1 MKALIT
7 GAAGF
12 IGSHLVNRV
21 LLQTDWEIVI
31 LDKLSYAAR
40 GFDRLQEIGVFE
52 NKRVKV
58 LTHDLAYPMSD
69 GMRREIRSPDYIFHL
84 AAESHV
90 DNSVE
95 EPLEFVQSNVV
106 GTAQLLEY
114 ARTLWDLKLFIYFST
129 DEVFGPAI
137 NRAFEPF
144 DRHNP
149 HNPYAATKSAGEQ
162 LATAWEHAYKIPV
175 QVVHCMNVFGERQ
188 HPEKFIP
195 KVMKRLMELKTVE
208 VYTDENG
215 VVGSRYYIHADDVA
229 KILID
234 IAENPT
240 GQLKENIGGV
250 CEIDNYDMANFIADV
265 MGINIKCEH
274 RSFDLGKSCHDIR
287 YELDPTLLA
296 FWTTEEQMYEQ
307 LRQTI
312 KWTAAH
318 PGWLEW

>member
-12 IGSHLVNRV
+12 IGSHLTNH
-21 LLQTDWEIVI
+21 LLLHTDWEVVI

-40 GFDRLQEIGVFE
+40 GFDRLHEIGVFT

-69 GMRREIRSPDYIFHL
+69 GLKREIGSLDYIFHL

-90 DNSVE
+90 DNSVD
-95 EPLEFVQSNVV
+95 EPMAFVTANVV
-106 GTAQLLEY
+106 GTGVLLEY
-114 ARTLWDLKLFIYFST
+114 ARTLWLEKFIYFST

-137 NRAFEPF
+137 NRAFDAF

-149 HNPYAATKSAGEQ
+149 QNPYAATKSAGEQ
-162 LATAWEHAYKIPV
+162 LAVAWEHTYKIPI
-175 QVVHCMNVFGERQ
+175 QIVHCMNVFGERQ

-195 KVMKRLMELKTVE
+195 KVIKQLLEGETVE

-215 VVGSRYYIHADDVA
+215 IVGSRFYIHADDVA
-229 KILID
+229 KILVD
-234 IAENPT
+234 IVENPT

-250 CEIDNYDMANFIADV
+250 CEIDNYEMANFIADV
-265 MGINIKCEH
+265 MDINIKVEH
-274 RSFDLGKSCHDIR
+274 KSFDLGKSCHDIR
-287 YELDPTLLA
+287 YDIDPTLLA
-296 FWTTEEQMYEQ
+296 FWTTQEQMYEQ
-307 LRQTI
+307 LRETI

>member
-12 IGSHLVNRV
+12 IGSHLTNRI
-21 LLQTDWEIVI
+21 LLHTDWDVVI

-40 GFDRLQEIGVFE
+40 GFKRLNEIGVFT

-69 GMRREIRSPDYIFHL
+69 GLEDEIGYPDYVFHL

-95 EPLEFVQSNVV
+95 DPMAFVMSNVV
-106 GTAQLLEY
+106 GTARLLEWS
-114 ARTLWDLKLFIYFST
+114 RDCNPRLFIYFST
-129 DEVFGPAI
+129 DEVFGPAY
-137 NRAFEPF
+137 NEPF
-144 DRHNP
+144 DAFARHNP
-149 HNPYAATKSAGEQ
+149 QNPYAATKSAGEQ
-162 LATAWEHAYKIPV
+162 LAVAWEHTYKMPV

-195 KVMKRLMELKTVE
+195 KVIKQLLEGETVE

-215 VVGSRYYIHADDVA
+215 VVGSRFYIHADDVA
-229 KILID
+229 KILVD
-234 IAENPT
+234 IVENPT

-250 CEIDNYDMANFIADV
+250 CEIDNYEMANFIADV
-265 MGINIKCEH
+265 MGINIKTEH
-274 RSFDLGKSCHDIR
+274 KSFDLGKSCHDIR
-287 YELDPTLLA
+287 YDIDPTLTA

-307 LRQTI
+307 LRETI